1 MKKYNIWIEGYL
13 ATGMEGIP
21 ARAQEL
27 ASNIEA
33 NSFLEA
39 VKKWYSS
46 EPDASYRYGDLTIR
60 DDIASIYG
68 CRLFDNEKD
77 ARKSFG

>member
-1 MKKYNIWIEGYL
+1 MGKYDIWIEGYL

-21 ARAQEL
+21 NKAHKL

-33 NSFLEA
+33 NSFIEA
-39 VKKWYSS
+39 VKKWYNS
-46 EPDASYRYGDLTIR
+46 EPNALADYGDLTIKNN
-60 DDIASIYG
+60 IASLWG
-68 CRLFDNEKD
+68 CRLFENEID